1 MTDDRRAISDP
12 DAERE
17 VDLRALWVR
26 LAARWWFP
34 LGGLVVGAIVGVL
47 LSAGGGTTFEAKTLL
62 YLGQPFTPGGQIQS
76 LATNPLTV
84 SEIVR
89 SEAVLAQTARAS
101 GLRVGQ
107 LRGHVR
113 TRAVTASTPTQTK
126 SNTSPLQEIIV
137 DGPSRVKAEKA
148 AAAFA
153 QAVISQLAGYVDTKI
168 TLLNGQIAYDRESL
182 KSANAR
188 IQAALRLQQQA
199 LKSKS
204 LALSD
209 RFLIQANAN
218 ASLNFYEARQTNLRN
233 DLTNAQ
239 QALSVA
245 GQVERSRVVEP
256 AVAVETSA
264 RNRRTSLLVGALIGL
279 LLGCLAAYLADPLV
293 ARRNQPT
300 PS

>member
-1 MTDDRRAISDP
+1 MSDERGAVSDP

-17 VDLRALWVR
+17 VDFRALWVR
-26 LAARWWFP
+26 LVARWWFP

-47 LSAGGGTTFEAKTLL
+47 LSAGGGTTFAAKTLL

-107 LRGHVR
+107 LRGHVT
-113 TRAVTASTPTQTK
+113 TRALTAPTQTK
-126 SNTSPLQEIIV
+126 SSTSPLQQIIV
-137 DGPSRVKAEKA
+137 EGPSRVKAQKA

-168 TLLNGQIAYDRESL
+168 TLLNGQIAYDRQSL
-182 KSANAR
+182 TSANAR

-245 GQVERSRVVEP
+245 EKVERSRIVEP

-300 PS
+300 PA